1 MGNGE
6 LEFWSSGGM
15 ETLVQRAEFP
25 RRQNLQREKGSATFQ
40 LHHPASCRR
49 HVALP
54 TILFED
60 HFGRVP
66 KRARKDSCAP
76 LFTQNGTRI
85 LKSTPP
91 LPNTPLLPK
100 QLLGRRAG
108 RLLGV
113 HDPLVSGGTHFN
125 GGIVTA

>member
-1 MGNGE
+1 MGSGE

-15 ETLVQRAEFP
+15 ETLVQRSGIPEAAKLTARKRERDLPAAPPGILPAACRPGDDPF
-25 RRQNLQREKGSATFQ
+25 RRS
-40 LHHPASCRR
+40 
-49 HVALP
+49 
-54 TILFED
+54 
-60 HFGRVP
+60 FGRMP
-66 KRARKDSCAP
+66 KRARNDACAP